1 MEDIF
6 PEKLIS
12 IIYRAH
18 MSRLERKLKSYG
30 IGSGQFLFLISL
42 YCKDG
47 VNQDELSL
55 DLGVDKT
62 TTTRALN
69 KLEQDGF
76 IYREQ
81 DEHDKRYKRVYV
93 TDKAKNIKYE
103 IQNLSEEWNEKLF
116 EGFSLNEKQ
125 TIINALTKMIEN
137 TKKIV

>member
-1 MEDIF
+1 
-6 PEKLIS
+6 
-12 IIYRAH
+12 

-47 VNQDELSL
+47 VNQDELSKDIGL
-55 DLGVDKT
+55 DKT

-69 KLEQDGF
+69 KLEHDGF
-76 IYREQ
+76 IYRKQ
-81 DEHDKRYKRVYV
+81 DEFDKRYKIVYV
-93 TDKAKNIKYE
+93 TDKAQNIKYE
-103 IQNLSEEWNEKLF
+103 IQNLSEEWNKKLF

-125 TIINALTKMIEN
+125 TMIKGLIKMIEN